1 MEVTLESVL
10 KNKEK
15 YNDNINKILQER
27 ADLMK
32 QVANLRKTKESITDE
47 IGIAKLDFEESK
59 LVQQIND
66 LTSVFK
72 GNKLTL
78 EQLELQQDILESKID
93 REAYSKGMVANRK
106 AKANLSKEQELF
118 YCENEVTKCQ
128 KALRLY
134 TLMRDTENISKWNKT
149 LEDAQKNLE
158 YAQLEVNKEKLSEE
172 KKSTPLAKENDVQ
185 TVKNSTEQ
193 NGYTIKEY
201 DSTYIEQQQQILK
214 DYSGKE
220 MGSRT
225 ITWNTN
231 IENGIQEIETIGALE
246 NDDGKY
252 SMKEVSKGIGNEL
265 KFHRKEL
272 NRDNKSTGEKEQFV
286 YQKDDNGNE
295 MYFKIS
301 NGKTSFKIAKNS
313 RGITIDNYENGQLIE
328 SFEYD
333 KDGKA
338 IEDMGMSD
346 IDQLDENYIE
356 NFFDSQVPYF
366 EAENKEISVH
376 DIEQS
381 TDGHTLLDSAI
392 EATEESTRTSIIN
405 TQAENIK
412 QLAKDKDEKSKG
424 MEIE

>member
-1 MEVTLESVL
+1 MEITLKSVQ

-15 YNDNINKILQER
+15 YNDNIQKIFKER
-27 ADLMK
+27 AELMK
-32 QVANLRKTKESITDE
+32 QVTELRRKKETLTDK
-47 IGIAKLDFEESK
+47 IDIAKLDFEESK

-66 LTSVFK
+66 LTFVFK

-78 EQLELQQDILESKID
+78 EQLGLQQDILESKID

-118 YCENEVTKCQ
+118 YCEDEVTKCQ
-128 KALRLY
+128 KALILY
-134 TLMRDTENISKWNKT
+134 TLIGDTENISKWHKA
-149 LEDAQKNLE
+149 LEDAQKGLE
-158 YAQLEVNKEKLSEE
+158 YAQVEVNKEKLSEE
-172 KKSTPLAKENDVQ
+172 KTSTPPTKEDDTQ
-185 TVKNSTEQ
+185 TVRNSTAQ
-193 NGYTIKEY
+193 KGYTIKEH

-231 IENGIQEIETIGALE
+231 IENGIQEIETVGSLE
-246 NDDGKY
+246 NDDWKY
-252 SMKEVSKGIGNEL
+252 SMKEVSNGVGNEL
-265 KFHRKEL
+265 QFHRKEL
-272 NRDNKSTGEKEQFV
+272 NRDNKTTGEKEQFV
-286 YQKDDNGNE
+286 YQKDDKGNE

-301 NGKTSFKIAKNS
+301 NGKTSFRITKSS
-313 RGITIDNYENGQLIE
+313 RGITIDNYKNGQLIE

-338 IEDMGMSD
+338 IEGMGMSD

-366 EAENKEISVH
+366 EAENKEIPRQN
-376 DIEQS
+376 IENS
-381 TDGHTLLDSAI
+381 TDGQTLLDSAI

-412 QLAKDKDEKSKG
+412 QLAKGKDEKSKG

>member
-78 EQLELQQDILESKID
+78 EQLEIQQDILESKID
-93 REAYSKGMVANRK
+93 RESYSKGMVANRK
-106 AKANLSKEQELF
+106 AKANLSKVQELF

-134 TLMRDTENISKWNKT
+134 TLMRDTENISKWSKK

-172 KKSTPLAKENDVQ
+172 KTSTPLAKENDVQ

-295 MYFKIS
+295 IYFKIS
-301 NGKTSFKIAKNS
+301 NGKTSFRITKSS

-338 IEDMGMSD
+338 IEGMGMSD

-381 TDGHTLLDSAI
+381 TDGQALLNSAI

-412 QLAKDKDEKSKG
+412 QLAKEKDEKSKG